1 MIAVLID
8 AENVQAIYAEQIF
21 SCAAEMGP
29 VTVKEIYGAATA
41 LTAWVEPTLKFAIH
55 PNLTIR
61 PSKFK
66 NSSDIALVIG
76 AMDLLLNASVMGI
89 DTVVIASSDSD
100 FSSLSVRLRSA
111 GMRVVGMGTDKANP
125 LWRTA
130 CTSFVTLTTPAAP
143 SKTEAKKQP
152 EQKKPA
158 QGEKPRVNPEKAPA
172 KAEKPATDAPKP
184 ETRTEPKQEVKPQPQ
199 QSTHSERIAVI
210 RSAISEQLGKAE
222 RVQASVLISFL
233 NGLPEYRTDQ
243 QLSRRKPL
251 NYLLRHFGDMFTTE
265 ESADGNTVYLRAV
278 KEGEAKA
285 AQPADEATAAD
296 APQAPESGK
305 AQADEAKEDAQQSG
319 KAEKGFEGE
328 PKEELKDESIAE
340 PKGEPKVEPVDEPI
354 LIGAL
359 DLPPRVLNSLEALGY
374 TRADELE
381 KLSDQ
386 QLMSLKNIGKVAA
399 RRIREAIAQAKTGKK
414 EAQESAQA

>member
-21 SCAAEMGP
+21 SVAAEKGP
-29 VTVKEIYGAATA
+29 ITVKEIYGAATA
-41 LTAWVEPTLKFAIH
+41 LTAWVEPTLKYAIH

-76 AMDLLLNASVMGI
+76 AMDLLVNASVMGI

-111 GMRVVGMGTDKANP
+111 GMQVVGMGTDKANP

-130 CTSFVTLTTPAAP
+130 CTQFVTLTVPAPQGKA
-143 SKTEAKKQP
+143 EAKKQM
-152 EQKKPA
+152 EQKKPV
-158 QGEKPRVNPEKAPA
+158 QSEKLRVNPEKTPV
-172 KAEKPATDAPKP
+172 KTEKPASEASKPDMRVEPKP
-184 ETRTEPKQEVKPQPQ
+184 ETKPQQPQ
-199 QSTHSERIAVI
+199 QSTHSGRIAVI
-210 RSAISEQLGKAE
+210 RSVIAEQLSKAE
-222 RVQASVLISFL
+222 RVQASVLISVL

-265 ESADGNTVYLRAV
+265 ESADGNTVYLRTL
-278 KEGEAKA
+278 KEGEVKVAQSAEEA
-285 AQPADEATAAD
+285 AAAEI
-296 APQAPESGK
+296 PQAPETGK
-305 AQADEAKEDAQQSG
+305 AQTDETKDAPWS
-319 KAEKGFEGE
+319 ETPETE
-328 PKEELKDESIAE
+328 TKEESADA
-340 PKGEPKVEPVDEPI
+340 PI
-354 LIGAL
+354 LIETL
-359 DLPPRVLNSLEALGY
+359 DLPPRVLNSLQTLGY

-399 RRIREAIAQAKTGKK
+399 RRIREAIAQARSGKK
-414 EAQESAQA
+414 EAQESAEA